1 MKQLYLYPL
10 MIIGLLLL
18 ASPASAQVSPQ
29 ETAARMDTSVKEVPI
44 DGLSIY
50 PNPAS
55 GQKVYINTREG
66 KPKKVEIYNV
76 LGNAILSAQLIGNE
90 LNISALEPGVY
101 IMKIQEGKS
110 TATRKLVVR

>member
-10 MIIGLLLL
+10 MIIGLLLF
-18 ASPASAQVSPQ
+18 AEPATAQVSPQ
-29 ETAARMDTSVKEVPI
+29 EPFAKEVPI
-44 DGLSIY
+44 EGLSIF

-55 GQKVYINTREG
+55 GQKVYINTKEG
-66 KPKKVEIYNV
+66 KSKKVEIYNV
-76 LGNAILSAQLIGNE
+76 LGNSILSAQLIGNE
-90 LNISALEPGVY
+90 LNISSLEPGVY

>member
-1 MKQLYLYPL
+1 MKQLYLVPF
-10 MIIGLLLL
+10 LLL
-18 ASPASAQVSPQ
+18 ALFLFGTPASAQVSP
-29 ETAARMDTSVKEVPI
+29 EPYAKEVPI

-55 GQKVYINTREG
+55 GQKVYVTTKENKARKI
-66 KPKKVEIYNV
+66 EIYNV
-76 LGNAILSAQLIGNE
+76 LGKNILSANLTGSE
-90 LNISALEPGVY
+90 LNISSLEPGVY

>member
-10 MIIGLLLL
+10 LLIGLLLF
-18 ASPASAQVSPQ
+18 ANPATAQVSQAEPP
-29 ETAARMDTSVKEVPI
+29 AKEVPI
-44 DGLSIY
+44 EGLSIF

-55 GQKVYINTREG
+55 GQKVYINTRAG
-66 KPKKVEIYNV
+66 KSKKIEIYNV
-76 LGNAILSAQLIGNE
+76 LGNSILSAELVGNE
-90 LNISALEPGVY
+90 LNISALEPGIY

>member
-10 MIIGLLLL
+10 MIIGLLLF
-18 ASPASAQVSPQ
+18 ANPAFAQVSPV
-29 ETAARMDTSVKEVPI
+29 ETPVKEVPI
-44 DGLSIY
+44 EGLSIF

-55 GQKVYINTREG
+55 GQKVYINTKDG
-66 KPKKVEIYNV
+66 KAKKVEIYNV

-90 LNISALEPGVY
+90 LNISTLEPGVY

>member
-1 MKQLYLYPL
+1 

-18 ASPASAQVSPQ
+18 ASPASAQVSPP
-29 ETAARMDTSVKEVPI
+29 ETSAKELKEVPI
-44 DGLSIY
+44 EGLSIY

-55 GQKVYINTREG
+55 GQKVYINTKDG
-66 KPKKVEIYNV
+66 KAKKVEIYNV

-90 LNISALEPGVY
+90 LNISTLEPGVY

>member
-10 MIIGLLLL
+10 LLIGLLLF
-18 ASPASAQVSPQ
+18 ANPAAAQVSQP
-29 ETAARMDTSVKEVPI
+29 EPPAKEVPI
-44 DGLSIY
+44 EGLSIF

-55 GQKVYINTREG
+55 GQKVFINTKSG
-66 KPKKVEIYNV
+66 KAKKVEIYNV
-76 LGNAILSAQLIGNE
+76 LGNSILSAELVGNE
-90 LNISALEPGVY
+90 LNISSLEPGIY

>member
-10 MIIGLLLL
+10 MLIGLLLF
-18 ASPASAQVSPQ
+18 ANPATAQVSTLEPP
-29 ETAARMDTSVKEVPI
+29 AKEVPI
-44 DGLSIY
+44 EGLSIF

-55 GQKVYINTREG
+55 GQKVYINTKDG
-66 KPKKVEIYNV
+66 KAKKIEIFNV
-76 LGNAILSAQLIGNE
+76 LGNSVLAAQLIGNE

>member
-10 MIIGLLLL
+10 LLIGLLLF
-18 ASPASAQVSPQ
+18 ANPAAAQVSQQDAP
-29 ETAARMDTSVKEVPI
+29 AKEVPI
-44 DGLSIY
+44 EGLSIF

-55 GQKVYINTREG
+55 GQKVYINTKSG
-66 KPKKVEIYNV
+66 KSKKVEIYNV
-76 LGNAILSAQLIGNE
+76 LGNSILSAELVGNE
-90 LNISALEPGVY
+90 LNISSLEPGIY

>member
-10 MIIGLLLL
+10 MIIGLLLF
-18 ASPASAQVSPQ
+18 ASPVSAQVSPT
-29 ETAARMDTSVKEVPI
+29 EVSLKEVPI
-44 DGLSIY
+44 EGLSIF

-55 GQKVYINTREG
+55 GQKVYINTKSG

-76 LGNAILSAQLIGNE
+76 LGNNVLAAQMTGNE
-90 LNISALEPGVY
+90 LNISNLEPGVY

-110 TATRKLVVR
+110 SATRKLVVR

>member
-1 MKQLYLYPL
+1 
-10 MIIGLLLL
+10 MIIGLLLF
-18 ASPASAQVSPQ
+18 ANPAVAQVSPP
-29 ETAARMDTSVKEVPI
+29 ETSVKEVPI
-44 DGLSIY
+44 EGLSIF

-55 GQKVYINTREG
+55 GQKVYINTKDS
-66 KPKKVEIYNV
+66 KPKTVEVYNV

-90 LNISALEPGVY
+90 LNISTLEPGVY